1 MKKRQKK
8 ETLLVS
14 LFFALITSLPQ
25 RECLYVLPCELII
38 SYEEQIAIVISN
50 QLSIYLDFSHIF

>member
-1 MKKRQKK
+1 MI
-8 ETLLVS
+8 S
-14 LFFALITSLPQ
+14 
-25 RECLYVLPCELII
+25 VLPCELKI